1 MLHCHRIRNVY
12 YKFCV
17 GSSLFQK
24 PSRETER
31 AADSRIDGTSQTS
44 QGWERW
50 LAFGLIGICLV
61 ALVVAF
67 GYMFLTDPAAEVVAL
82 QAEQA
87 ITQTAKSQANATA
100 TSPAQVA
107 AQQAL
112 ADTQVSAPQ
121 ASATP
126 VATPTPL
133 PILRQ
138 TDLVQGDAHWTPAQG
153 PILLDRNISI
163 PVGSRLTIEPGT
175 EVRIA
180 TGVSFQVDGQLVLAG
195 RPDMP
200 VILRSDQADSYWE
213 GIYGNPGSAITIEAS
228 AIQGAGETGAIVLSQ
243 GDDFST
249 TTLNIR
255 NVYFTKNKGMIV
267 VRNSALDMRDSL
279 VSDNL
284 PPYGGMLNASYNRD
298 QTLLLSGNRFI
309 DNKADPNNSMIWIA
323 NELESERLSLLIQRN
338 LIANNEHSINLQ
350 ISAQSPMEGMV
361 TCNSL
366 EGGTFGLSIL
376 GSLPQ
381 VPGLTLDVYNNMF
394 EAHSEPGYE
403 QSGGGIGRAASS
415 TVGLRMYGNWWGDAS
430 GPFHP
435 FNNPNGRGEAVGENI
450 EFTGWLRSPPACAPT
465 Q

>member
-1 MLHCHRIRNVY
+1 
-12 YKFCV
+12 V

-24 PSRETER
+24 PSREIER
-31 AADSRIDGTSQTS
+31 AASSQTEARSQSS
-44 QGWERW
+44 QGWENW
-50 LAFGLIGICLV
+50 LAFGLIAICLV
-61 ALVVAF
+61 ALGVVI
-67 GYMFLTDPAAEVVAL
+67 GYIVFTDPAAEVVAL
-82 QAEQA
+82 RAEQA
-87 ITQTAKSQANATA
+87 ITQTAKIQPSATA
-100 TSPAQVA
+100 TRAAPVV
-107 AQQAL
+107 AQQPP
-112 ADTQVSAPQ
+112 ADTQNAVPQ

-126 VATPTPL
+126 LATPTPL
-133 PILRQ
+133 PILRSTEQ
-138 TDLVQGDAHWTPAQG
+138 VQGDVRWTPAQG

-195 RPDMP
+195 RPEMP
-200 VILRSDQADSYWE
+200 VILRPDQADTFWE
-213 GIYGNPGSAITIEAS
+213 GIYGNPGSTIMIEAS
-228 AIQGAGETGAIVLSQ
+228 AIQGAGETGTIILSQ

-255 NVYFTKNKGMIV
+255 NVYFTKNKGMIA
-267 VRNSALDMRDSL
+267 VRNSMLDMRDSL

-298 QTLLLSGNRFI
+298 QTILLSDNRFI
-309 DNKADPNNSMIWIA
+309 NNKADPTNSMIWIG
-323 NELESERLSLLIQRN
+323 NELESELLSLLIQRN
-338 LIANNEHSINLQ
+338 LIADNEHSINLQ
-350 ISAQSPMEGMV
+350 ISAQSPMEGLL

-366 EGGTFGLSIL
+366 AGGTFGLSIL

-381 VPGLTLDVYNNMF
+381 VPGLDLEVFNNSF
-394 EAHSEPGYE
+394 ESHAEPGYE

-415 TVGLRMYGNWWGDAS
+415 TVGLRMYGNWWGDPS

-435 FNNPNGRGEAVGENI
+435 FNNPNGRGEPVGENI
-450 EFTGWLRSPPACAPT
+450 DFMGWLRSPPACAPT